1 MHQEREGAIQTFRVT
16 SRVSL
21 SLNPPS
27 LHLAELALTQIIDD
41 RAVRDFISLVET
53 LGGQPFLGNFISG
66 TSIFVPTL
74 RDVLTLLPRTW
85 LNDDCIKSVLS
96 TIVASSGNSTVVIG
110 DSNNASNLLS
120 GRKVMQDIVNDS
132 LKHINRSY
140 RLAIKF
146 TFTPLNVPLRAKGPG
161 QHWQLLILERKS
173 AEEE

>member
-41 RAVRDFISLVET
+41 RA
-53 LGGQPFLGNFISG
+53 PFLGNFISG

-173 AEEE
+173 AEEEG